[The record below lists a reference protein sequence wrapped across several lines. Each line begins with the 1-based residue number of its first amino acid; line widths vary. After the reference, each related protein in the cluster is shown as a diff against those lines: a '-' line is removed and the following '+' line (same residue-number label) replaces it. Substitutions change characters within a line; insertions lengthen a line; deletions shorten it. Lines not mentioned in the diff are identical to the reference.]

1 MDFNVF
7 RVVLTDA
14 AVEFLRSMPEQ
25 ARDKMNSNIS
35 RASKGEK
42 NADIFKKLHN
52 TEIWEF
58 RAEHRRISYR
68 LFSFWDSEEEVVVV
82 ATHGIIKKT
91 QKTPLKEIARAEA
104 IRKEYFR
111 MKNR

>member
-42 NADIFKKLHN
+42 ECRDFQE
-52 TEIWEF
+52 T
-58 RAEHRRISYR
+58 S
-68 LFSFWDSEEEVVVV
+68 
-82 ATHGIIKKT
+82 
-91 QKTPLKEIARAEA
+91 
-104 IRKEYFR
+104 
-111 MKNR
+111 

>member
-42 NADIFKKLHN
+42 NAEIFKKLHN
-52 TEIWEF
+52 TENALE
-58 RAEHRRISYR
+58 RNSKGRGNKKRI
-68 LFSFWDSEEEVVVV
+68 FQDE
-82 ATHGIIKKT
+82 K
-91 QKTPLKEIARAEA
+91 
-104 IRKEYFR
+104 
-111 MKNR
+111 